1 MVCTVCLYIL
11 MQKRLTLDFIIMLML
26 TFLAVYAKQ
35 RLYGIGGCHDSKF
48 IDIPYHGDPCDP
60 GFSVN
65 CVDFRLVTRTQHPGT
80 ETKMA
85 L

>member
-1 MVCTVCLYIL
+1 MG
-11 MQKRLTLDFIIMLML
+11 R
-26 TFLAVYAKQ
+26 
-35 RLYGIGGCHDSKF
+35 CHDSKF

>member
-1 MVCTVCLYIL
+1 MFYKLSF
-11 MQKRLTLDFIIMLML
+11 KRG
-26 TFLAVYAKQ
+26 
-35 RLYGIGGCHDSKF
+35 RCHDSKF

-80 ETKMA
+80 GTKMA